1 MERATNTFK
10 IGNETFERIGDL
22 EWFEGALISLF
33 AEQTSGDLFLL
44 HWVDVQGDFHRWLLY
59 PVSHRAL
66 QLYLEGKLTNED
78 LLWLNNPAI
87 VRIVDMNGDMNFNK
101 VETKKVT
108 DLPKEYLPTAE
119 SYFDAELCLNLPKIN
134 RYLENS
140 AAQKNIRLY
149 PHLTERS
156 LQVAENGPTYG
167 QSPAD

>member
-1 MERATNTFK
+1 MEHSTSTFK

-22 EWFEGALISLF
+22 EWYEGSLISLF
-33 AEQTSGDLFLL
+33 SEQTSGDLFLL
-44 HWVDVQGDFHRWLLY
+44 HWVDVHDGYHRWLLY

-66 QLYLEGKLTNED
+66 QLYLEGKLSNED

-87 VRIVDMNGDMNFNK
+87 VRILDMNGDMNLNK
-101 VETKKVT
+101 SETKKVT

-134 RYLENS
+134 RFLEIS

-149 PHLTERS
+149 PRLSERS
-156 LQVAENGPTYG
+156 LQVTEGGATYAQKSAE
-167 QSPAD
+167 